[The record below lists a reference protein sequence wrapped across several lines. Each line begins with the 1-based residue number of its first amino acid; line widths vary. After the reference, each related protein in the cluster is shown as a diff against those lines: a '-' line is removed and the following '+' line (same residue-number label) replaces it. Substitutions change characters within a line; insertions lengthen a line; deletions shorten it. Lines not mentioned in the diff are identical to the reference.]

1 MRLKWRFLCTVSS
14 NTNLTNDRSFYLN
27 KTVVSIEIIFW
38 ITPSMKINWFWYPKR
53 QILDGWMF
61 RILTI
66 NWSFLSDLCYPYLVN
81 YSILSLLNIPW
92 NIIQMMFAKSE
103 AAPRTFSIPHKRRHH
118 FHFIENPTLNKFLSH
133 ILKLSTNSKRKL
145 SFPFLFAKKSWI
157 KQNQTLMKRW

>member
-14 NTNLTNDRSFYLN
+14 NTILTNDRSFYLN

-38 ITPSMKINWFWYPKR
+38 ITPSMKINWFWYSKR
-53 QILDGWMF
+53 QILDGWF
-61 RILTI
+61 FWNLY
-66 NWSFLSDLCYPYLVN
+66 NKYKWPSLNDLCYPYLVN

-92 NIIQMMFAKSE
+92 NIIQMMFAKSD

-133 ILKLSTNSKRKL
+133 ILKLSTNSKEN
-145 SFPFLFAKKSWI
+145 SVFHFCFI
-157 KQNQTLMKRW
+157 FVC